1 MTYYRLTVNLQG
13 YPAGSVLLGWRNPRT
28 KVLHIEA
35 NGREW
40 TVSDGQ
46 AVPVGGATIDP
57 NGSGAAIDLESK
69 PDARAE
75 EYQSAQPNKGRT
87 R

>member
-1 MTYYRLTVNLQG
+1 MTYYRLTVDFPG
-13 YPAGSVLLGWRNPRT
+13 YPAGSVLLGWRSPRT
-28 KVLHIEA
+28 KALHIEA

-40 TVSDGQ
+40 TVNDGQ
-46 AVPVGGATIDP
+46 AVPVD
-57 NGSGAAIDLESK
+57 GAAIELERK

-75 EYQSAQPNKGRT
+75 EYQSTQPNKGRT

>member
-13 YPAGSVLLGWRNPRT
+13 YPAGSVLLGWRNPQT

-46 AVPVGGATIDP
+46 AVPVDGAVTE
-57 NGSGAAIDLESK
+57 LEKK

-75 EYQSAQPNKGRT
+75 EYQSATGQAKTDKNKGRT

>member
-1 MTYYRLTVNLQG
+1 MQPYRLTADFPG
-13 YPAGSVLLGWRNPRT
+13 YPAGSVLLGWRSP
-28 KVLHIEA
+28 KSGALHIYA

-40 TVSDGQ
+40 TVEDGQ
-46 AVPVGGATIDP
+46 AVPVDGAVTE
-57 NGSGAAIDLESK
+57 LEKK

-75 EYQSAQPNKGRT
+75 EYQSATGQAKTDKNKGRP